1 MPTVPLALDDFRR
14 GGIVL
19 LHDPAAVSY
28 LVLAAELATAASV
41 DFVRKAGTAGFKL
54 ATTAG
59 DLILQIAN
67 PNLPACEIVF
77 ANEQGLL
84 QSEGII
90 GAAVDVARMSGLK
103 PTVLLSAL
111 PLQDSMP
118 FARRHCLPI
127 LSIDDVT
134 RHRHRNESAL
144 DLVAVADLPISHSD
158 RPFRAHSFRCRFD
171 GVEHLALVSP
181 GTAVAEPLVRI
192 HSECLTGDAFGS
204 LRCDCGPQL
213 SESLRRLAASPGG
226 ILVYMRGHE
235 GRGIG
240 LANKM
245 RAYALQDQGMD
256 TVEAN
261 RALGLPDDARD
272 FAHAAQILRAL
283 GHFQVRLL
291 TNNPEKADSLRRHR
305 ITVTKVE
312 PLIIP
317 PNPFNARY
325 LSTKAEKLGH
335 ALHSPFPN
343 GELSRTSYS

>member
-1 MPTVPLALDDFRR
+1 
-14 GGIVL
+14 
-19 LHDPAAVSY
+19 
-28 LVLAAELATAASV
+28 
-41 DFVRKAGTAGFKL
+41 
-54 ATTAG
+54 
-59 DLILQIAN
+59 
-67 PNLPACEIVF
+67 
-77 ANEQGLL
+77 
-84 QSEGII
+84 
-90 GAAVDVARMSGLK
+90 
-103 PTVLLSAL
+103 
-111 PLQDSMP
+111 
-118 FARRHCLPI
+118 
-127 LSIDDVT
+127 
-134 RHRHRNESAL
+134 
-144 DLVAVADLPISHSD
+144 
-158 RPFRAHSFRCRFD
+158 
-171 GVEHLALVSP
+171 
-181 GTAVAEPLVRI
+181 
-192 HSECLTGDAFGS
+192 
-204 LRCDCGPQL
+204 
-213 SESLRRLAASPGG
+213 
-226 ILVYMRGHE
+226 MRGHE